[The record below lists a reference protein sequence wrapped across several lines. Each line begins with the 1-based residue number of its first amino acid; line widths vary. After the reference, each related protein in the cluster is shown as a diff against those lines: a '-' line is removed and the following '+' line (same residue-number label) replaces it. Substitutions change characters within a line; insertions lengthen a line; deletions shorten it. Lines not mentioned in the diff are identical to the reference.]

1 MDPVDLRDRSDVIV
15 ALVVVVSAIL
25 IGLGTA
31 LAGARF
37 TF

>member
-1 MDPVDLRDRSDVIV
+1 MDPVDLRDRSDLIV
-15 ALVVVVSAIL
+15 ALVVVVGAVL

-31 LAGARF
+31 LAGARL